1 MSQKEYLDLLRY
13 YLRKLPDNV
22 VEDIIAD
29 YEEHFRLGKE
39 AGKSEGMISAELG
52 SPIEI
57 ARDFKASEYQFASK
71 EPEKTSSGSPGVRI
85 LLIVLGLLVLS
96 PVILT
101 VLSLVFALF
110 ATVLS
115 LIVAAVIS
123 FFAIGSSLFLKGLGF
138 ATPWVHLNVSLHP
151 LTQVLTS
158 LACLCLGLLAVI
170 ILLYFI
176 KFIYSICKR
185 IFVAIR
191 WEIKKRRA
199 RR

>member
-39 AGKSEGMISAELG
+39 AGKSEGVISAELG

-57 ARDFKASEYQFASK
+57 ARDFKASEYQFTPRESG
-71 EPEKTSSGSPGVRI
+71 KTSSGSQVGKV
-85 LLIVLGLLVLS
+85 LLLVLGLLVLS

-101 VLSLVFALF
+101 VLSLVFAVF

-138 ATPWVHLNVSLHP
+138 ATPWAQLNVSLHP
-151 LTQVLTS
+151 LTQIFTS
-158 LACLCLGLLAVI
+158 LACLCLGLLSLVI
-170 ILLYFI
+170 FLYFL

-185 IFVAIR
+185 IFVGIH